1 MLYVLI
7 CRQLF
12 AKPEFSEELQTTP
25 PTKMYTE
32 IRVKMAEKTYHE
44 QERNKCILEL
54 RQLQTELPKFLKD
67 YFRGIEYTTAPRT
80 QIGYAIDLKTFFEY
94 IKETNSIYRNV
105 DIHDIDL
112 SILTKLNAQDIE
124 EYLEYLKLYTKDGHE
139 YSNDERAIKRKLSAL
154 RSMYNYFH
162 KNRII
167 KENPVTQVD
176 LPKIHKKQIIRLD
189 NDEVDDLLNV
199 VETGEYLTKKQAEC
213 HGKLKVRDL
222 AILTLL
228 LGTGIRVSEC
238 VGINLDD
245 VDYVNDRIKIVRKG
259 GYESFV
265 YYSEEVRQALL
276 DYMEER
282 DETEP
287 LEGHENALFLSSQR
301 RRITVRSIELLVKK
315 YASTITGKHITPHKL
330 RSTYGTNLYKETG
343 DIYLVADVLGH
354 SDVNTTRKHYAEL
367 DEDRKKKFKDAVT
380 LRHKDT
386 DDTHNIDH

>member
-1 MLYVLI
+1 MLV

-124 EYLEYLKLYTKDGHE
+124 EYLDYLKLYTKDGHE

-176 LPKIHKKQIIRLD
+176 LPRIHKKQIIRLD

-245 VDYVNDRIKIVRKG
+245 VDYINDRIKIVRKG

-265 YYSEEVRQALL
+265 YYGEEVRQALL

-282 DETEP
+282 DEIEP
-287 LEGHENALFLSSQR
+287 MEGHENALFLSSQR

-315 YASTITGKHITPHKL
+315 YASTVTGKHITPHKL

-367 DEDRKKKFKDAVT
+367 EEDRKKKFKDAVT
-380 LRHKDT
+380 LRHKDNQ
-386 DDTHNIDH
+386 DT

>member
-1 MLYVLI
+1 M
-7 CRQLF
+7 
-12 AKPEFSEELQTTP
+12 QTTP

-124 EYLEYLKLYTKDGHE
+124 EYLDYLKLYTKDGHE

-176 LPKIHKKQIIRLD
+176 LPRIHKKQIIRLD

-367 DEDRKKKFKDAVT
+367 EEDRKKKFKDAVT

>member
-1 MLYVLI
+1 MLV

-176 LPKIHKKQIIRLD
+176 LPRIHKKQIIRLD

-367 DEDRKKKFKDAVT
+367 EEDRKKKFKDAVT

>member
-1 MLYVLI
+1 MLI
-7 CRQLF
+7 CMQLF

-124 EYLEYLKLYTKDGHE
+124 EYLDYLKLYTKDGHE

-176 LPKIHKKQIIRLD
+176 LPRIHKKQIIRLD

-367 DEDRKKKFKDAVT
+367 EEDRKKKFKDAVT

>member
-1 MLYVLI
+1 MLV

-12 AKPEFSEELQTTP
+12 AKPEFSEEFQTTP

-124 EYLEYLKLYTKDGHE
+124 EYLDYLKLYTKDGHE

-176 LPKIHKKQIIRLD
+176 LPRIHKKQIIRLD

-265 YYSEEVRQALL
+265 YYGEEVRQALL

-367 DEDRKKKFKDAVT
+367 EEDRKKKFKDAVT

>member
-1 MLYVLI
+1 
-7 CRQLF
+7 
-12 AKPEFSEELQTTP
+12 
-25 PTKMYTE
+25 MYTE

-367 DEDRKKKFKDAVT
+367 EEDRKKKFKDAVT